1 MASNRELE
9 GQRASP
15 ALKNTALPGE
25 MRGRNAFAAGGKNKK
40 KPADFK
46 SAGQCFQVVIS
57 RPSLFQLL
65 YHNPH
70 CTFHPC
76 PE

>member
-1 MASNRELE
+1 MASNR
-9 GQRASP
+9 GAGRPKDVARA
-15 ALKNTALPGE
+15 KNTALPGE
-25 MRGRNAFAAGGKNKK
+25 MRGRNALAAGGKNKK

-46 SAGQCFQVVIS
+46 SAGQCVQVGIS